1 MKPVRLLATALLI
14 GFTAGAGQSLAQES
28 SAQEAPARQS
38 PAAEM
43 PGTDD
48 VTRITGGTYAV
59 DPDHTQIVWT
69 VDHMG
74 ITPLAGMFGAS
85 TGTLV
90 LDPASP
96 DEATLELTI
105 PISGLRVTSEGF
117 AAHLASPELLD
128 TAKFPTAT
136 FKSTQVSVED
146 TDATVEGELTLHG
159 VTRPVTL
166 DVSFFGAG
174 INPMTKAENI
184 GFTATAD
191 IKRSDFGLGLG
202 VPVVSD
208 EVALDIV
215 GAFIKQ
221 P

>member
-1 MKPVRLLATALLI
+1 MKPIRLLATALLI
-14 GFTAGAGQSLAQES
+14 GFTAGAQPSFAQES
-28 SAQEAPARQS
+28 PAPQSAP
-38 PAAEM
+38 M
-43 PGTDD
+43 PGTED
-48 VTRITGGTYAV
+48 VAGITGGSYTV

-85 TGTLV
+85 SGTLV
-90 LDPASP
+90 LDPTKP
-96 DEATLELTI
+96 EEAKLEITV

-117 AAHLASPELLD
+117 ATHLASPELFD
-128 TAKFPTAT
+128 AAKFPTAS
-136 FKSTQVSVED
+136 FKSTRVTVEG
-146 TDATVEGELTLHG
+146 TDATIEGELTIHG
-159 VTRPVTL
+159 VTKPVTL
-166 DVSFFGAG
+166 DTSFFGAG

-184 GFTATAD
+184 GFTATAE
-191 IKRSDFGLGLG
+191 IRRSDFGLGFG
-202 VPVVSD
+202 APVISD

>member
-1 MKPVRLLATALLI
+1 MKPVRLLTAATLLL
-14 GFTAGAGQSLAQES
+14 TAVTGAF
-28 SAQEAPARQS
+28 AQEATR
-38 PAAEM
+38 EM
-43 PGTDD
+43 PGTED
-48 VTRITGGTYAV
+48 VAGITGGSYTV

-85 TGTLV
+85 AGTLV
-90 LDPASP
+90 LDPTKP
-96 DEATLELTI
+96 DEAKLEVTI
-105 PISGLRVTSEGF
+105 PMSGLRVTSEGF
-117 AAHLASPELLD
+117 AAHLASPEILD
-128 TAKFPTAT
+128 TAKFPTAS
-136 FKSTQVSVED
+136 FKSTRVTVEG
-146 TDATVEGELTLHG
+146 TDATIEGELTLHG
-159 VTRPVTL
+159 VTKPVTL

-184 GFTATAD
+184 GFTATTE
-191 IKRSDFGLGLG
+191 IRRSDFGLGFG
-202 VPVVSD
+202 APVISD

>member
-1 MKPVRLLATALLI
+1 MKPVRLLTAAALLL
-14 GFTAGAGQSLAQES
+14 TAVTGAF
-28 SAQEAPARQS
+28 AQEAER
-38 PAAEM
+38 EM
-43 PGTDD
+43 PGTED
-48 VTRITGGTYAV
+48 VAGITGGSYTV

-85 TGTLV
+85 AGTLV
-90 LDPASP
+90 LDPTKP
-96 DEATLELTI
+96 DEAKLDITI
-105 PISGLRVTSEGF
+105 PMSGLRVTSEGF
-117 AAHLASPELLD
+117 AAHLASPEILD
-128 TAKFPTAT
+128 TAKFPTAS
-136 FKSTQVSVED
+136 FKSTRVTVEG
-146 TDATVEGELTLHG
+146 TDATIEGELTLHG
-159 VTRPVTL
+159 VTKPVTL

-184 GFTATAD
+184 GFTATAE
-191 IKRSDFGLGLG
+191 IRRSDFGLGFG
-202 VPVVSD
+202 TPVISD

>member
-1 MKPVRLLATALLI
+1 MKPVRLLTAATLLL
-14 GFTAGAGQSLAQES
+14 TAVTGAF
-28 SAQEAPARQS
+28 AQEAAR
-38 PAAEM
+38 EM
-43 PGTDD
+43 PGTED
-48 VTRITGGTYAV
+48 VAGITGGSYTV

-85 TGTLV
+85 AGTLV
-90 LDPASP
+90 LDPTKP
-96 DEATLELTI
+96 DEAKLDVTI
-105 PISGLRVTSEGF
+105 PMSGLRVTSEGF
-117 AAHLASPELLD
+117 AAHLASPEILD
-128 TAKFPTAT
+128 AAKFPTAS
-136 FKSTQVSVED
+136 FKSTRVTVEG
-146 TDATVEGELTLHG
+146 TDATIEGELTLHG
-159 VTRPVTL
+159 VTKPVTL

-184 GFTATAD
+184 GFTATAE
-191 IKRSDFGLGLG
+191 IRRSDFGLGFG
-202 VPVVSD
+202 TPVISD